1 MDSLL
6 EGIRVLDFTGSVSGP
21 ACSMFLADAGADVI
35 KIERPVRGDDSRMFP
50 PFQKGQ
56 SGSFVTLQRG
66 KRGIALNMKEEEGV
80 EIFKEL
86 VRVSDVVVENMT
98 PGTMAKLGLDYENL
112 KRIKS
117 DIILC
122 SISGYGQTG
131 PFSPLPGYDSV
142 IQAMSG
148 LMSVTGFPD
157 GPPTRVGSL
166 ITDISSGLF
175 GALGVCM
182 ALYHRAKTGKG
193 NLIDVSMLDVAI
205 TLLDANMLTY
215 TIEHQ
220 EPTRDGNR
228 LKYITPFD
236 TFHCSDGDVL
246 IICGNETNFGA
257 LADSINRPDL
267 KDDDRFKGNPS
278 RTQYEPELKPIIEQ
292 WTSIRERKQ
301 VLEILLPAGVP
312 AAPVNKVSEA
322 LEMEHT
328 RERGMLQDID
338 QPGAGRMTI
347 CGPTLKVPET
357 PLHVSGPAPLL
368 GQHTREVLSDL
379 LKYGVERLDDLEA
392 RGVVESREAADEK

>member
-1 MDSLL
+1 MESLL

-21 ACSMFLADAGADVI
+21 ACSMFLADAGAEVI

-50 PFQKGQ
+50 PFQEGQ

-66 KRGIALNMKEEEGV
+66 KRGIVLNMKEDEGV
-80 EIFKEL
+80 DIFKEL

-98 PGTMAKLGLDYENL
+98 PGTMAKFGLDYENL
-112 KRIKS
+112 KSIKP

-131 PFSPLPGYDSV
+131 PLSPLPGYDSV

-148 LMSVTGFPD
+148 LMSITGFPD

-175 GALGVCM
+175 GALGICM
-182 ALYHRAKTGKG
+182 ALYHREKTGKG
-193 NLIDVSMLDVAI
+193 NLIDVSMLDVSI

-236 TFHCSDGDVL
+236 TFRCSDGDVL

-257 LADSINRPDL
+257 LADSIERPDL
-267 KDDDRFKGNPS
+267 KEDDRFKDNPS
-278 RTQYEPELKPIIEQ
+278 RTQHEPELKSLIEH
-292 WTSIRERKQ
+292 WTSTRERRQ

-312 AAPVNKVSEA
+312 TAPVNKVSEA
-322 LEMEHT
+322 IEMEQT
-328 RERGMLQDID
+328 RERGMLQDVD

-357 PLHVSGPAPLL
+357 PLRIKGPAPLL
-368 GQHTREVLSDL
+368 GQHTREVLTDL
-379 LKYGVERLDDLEA
+379 LGYEEERLADLEA
-392 RGVVESREAADEK
+392 RGVIESREAPGEQ